1 MMMRYLKY
9 CALALCACFGSSAFA
24 GVLTVARPAWSVAR
38 TLAYVGDL
46 YGASAARLDLTLA
59 QWRTGSESTGEGL
72 KSNLRASS
80 NHFVMTSA
88 KPMPDGYGLSPC

>member
-24 GVLTVARPAWSVAR
+24 GVLTFDRPAGAVAR
-38 TLAYVGDL
+38 TLAYVGEL
-46 YGASAARLDLTLA
+46 YGASAARLELTLA
-59 QWRTGSESTGEGL
+59 QWRTGSESSSEDL

-80 NHFVMTSA
+80 NHFVMASA
-88 KPMPDGYGLSPC
+88 KPLPDSYGMAC